1 MLIAGDAV
9 KSFSPASVC
18 KQYFIS
24 VIMPQ
29 EKPYTKR
36 QLDILSQ
43 VGLFY
48 LLIIAFFAVPLL
60 GAFVIV
66 LIKGVVD
73 FRYAILLGGVLL
85 LGIAL
90 FGLVQ
95 FLRKLFWKIRQDG
108 ASTHQEMREKMRQ
121 GEQVQLS
128 ILNGLI
134 SFSYGG
140 GGRGVKALP
149 GGHEDGSGPSALL
162 PYVGEQK
169 EPTRDLIVQLKE
181 LSELKKQGVIDEDEF
196 QKIKARLIETPD
208 S

>member
-1 MLIAGDAV
+1 
-9 KSFSPASVC
+9 
-18 KQYFIS
+18 
-24 VIMPQ
+24 MPQ

-108 ASTHQEMREKMRQ
+108 VSTHQEMREKMRQ

-140 GGRGVKALP
+140 GVKALP

-162 PYVGEQK
+162 PHVGEQK
-169 EPTRDLIVQLKE
+169 GQTQDLIVQLKE